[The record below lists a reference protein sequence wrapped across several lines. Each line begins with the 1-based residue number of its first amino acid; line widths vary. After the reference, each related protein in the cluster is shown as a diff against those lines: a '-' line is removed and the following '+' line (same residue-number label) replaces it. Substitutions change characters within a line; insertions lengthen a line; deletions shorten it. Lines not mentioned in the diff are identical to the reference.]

1 MLALLIG
8 LAACGPA
15 PIPSPVPAASF
26 PTPAASSPTP
36 APTPASVPTPTPAT
50 ARAIFSFDVENDSSV
65 PVIVSVATDAAATLP
80 GFLPGQRGTISL
92 DMIDPSNGLAVEI
105 QRHPCIL
112 LAEDTYLA
120 PEPFTLLIQDGPN
133 PGSIELGTRPG
144 VVQPSMPLPS
154 NDLIGCGG

>member
-1 MLALLIG
+1 VSPGADPFAGASGLIPFAGASG
-8 LAACGPA
+8 LIPDAISLGADARPDACE
-15 PIPSPVPAASF
+15 
-26 PTPAASSPTP
+26 
-36 APTPASVPTPTPAT
+36 
-50 ARAIFSFDVENDSSV
+50 RA
-65 PVIVSVATDAAATLP
+65 DAHTGRLPRDLQLRRREQFQRAGDRVGRHGHAATLP

-105 QRHPCIL
+105 QRHPYIL